1 MRPLPICAILKEIL
15 PRNSCPGRSSQIQ
28 LSVRTPPRDDFVIAI
43 LLLGPSPT
51 GNTTIISHLLPS
63 NTSPEP
69 IPTPPP
75 PTTAI
80 ASYAADLPNG
90 QCVLLLDTPGFD
102 PSAPFSTRWGVEVV
116 TYISALHARNKS
128 RVCWGGTLLA
138 FDVLREVVDEKKR
151 LADTN
156 LGELLSAALEERE
169 RNVKDTLAG
178 AERQI
183 VVRSG
188 EASEGALDFWV
199 RWKGDLEVEIGRVDE
214 ERQILD
220 MRLKEM
226 LRASRTGWDEE
237 GSVEVAREKKRRRF
251 SFDWWRQAF

>member
-1 MRPLPICAILKEIL
+1 MARYDGTAGSALRVVMGLV
-15 PRNSCPGRSSQIQ
+15 NSC
-28 LSVRTPPRDDFVIAI
+28 DDSKV
-43 LLLGPSPT
+43 
-51 GNTTIISHLLPS
+51 
-63 NTSPEP
+63 
-69 IPTPPP
+69 
-75 PTTAI
+75 
-80 ASYAADLPNG
+80 
-90 QCVLLLDTPGFD
+90 
-102 PSAPFSTRWGVEVV
+102 
-116 TYISALHARNKS
+116 
-128 RVCWGGTLLA
+128 A

-169 RNVKDTLAG
+169 RNVKDTLEG

-226 LRASRTGWDEE
+226 LRASRTG
-237 GSVEVAREKKRRRF
+237 
-251 SFDWWRQAF
+251 